1 MAYIYKITNQINGK
15 IYIGK
20 TYETM
25 EKEKA
30 HMVLFGKT
38 AKNLTFLKNYVIIYI
53 EKLKKRLFKNQSN
66 RGNSL
71 GEINFRGEFA
81 KGFIPFA

>member
-1 MAYIYKITNQINGK
+1 MAHNRCITVQICAVPPEW
-15 IYIGK
+15 
-20 TYETM
+20 T
-25 EKEKA
+25 
-30 HMVLFGKT
+30 L
-38 AKNLTFLKNYVIIYI
+38 KNLTFLKNYAIIYI